1 MVVRAF
7 FYAAVSLV
15 IIGVPPS
22 FSQSSPNIEPQIE
35 SHSRQAQEFLKTNR
49 PDLAVREYVAIL
61 ALDSNNVDARG
72 NLGVVLFFQGSY
84 VKAIPELRSALKLR
98 PSLWKIQALL
108 GMAEKRT
115 GETTSARSDLEQAFP
130 HVEEEK
136 LRVETGM
143 ELIEIYYASTDLDKA
158 AGVVT
163 ILRQLEPAN
172 TEILYTAHQ
181 IYSDLAD
188 ETMLSVAMLAPK
200 SARMHQLMA
209 HEMARQ
215 SDTQGAI
222 AHYRE
227 ALKID
232 PQRPGLHFE
241 LAEMLSNSS
250 SRSDQ
255 DQAEQEYKAAFAAN
269 PFDERSAGRL
279 GEISARRSDLK
290 DAFARYSRAVELQPN
305 DADANLGLA
314 KVLIAMSQPE
324 KAQPL
329 LEHSAQLDPFN
340 AATRYH
346 LAAIYRHLG
355 RTADAR
361 RELAEFQKLKEMK
374 HRLREVYHEMRLE
387 PAHQERPDADVP
399 N

>member
-1 MVVRAF
+1 MAVRAF
-7 FYAAVSLV
+7 HYAAVSLV
-15 IIGVPPS
+15 IIGITPS
-22 FSQSSPNIEPQIE
+22 FPQSSAGLEPKIEL
-35 SHSRQAQEFLKTNR
+35 HSRQAQEFLKTNR
-49 PDLAVREYVAIL
+49 PDLAAGEYSAIL
-61 ALDSNNVDARG
+61 ALDANNVDAHG
-72 NLGVVLFFQGSY
+72 NLGVVLFFQGAY
-84 VKAIPELRSALKLR
+84 AKAIPELRSALKLR

-108 GMAEKRT
+108 GIAEKRT
-115 GETTSARSDLEQAFP
+115 GENNSARADLEQAFP
-130 HVEEEK
+130 HLEEAK

-143 ELIEIYYASTDLDKA
+143 ELIEIYYAATDLDKA
-158 AGVVT
+158 AGVVGV
-163 ILRQLEPAN
+163 LRQLEPAN

-181 IYSDLAD
+181 IYSDLAG

-200 SARMHQLMA
+200 SARMRQLMA

-215 SDTQGAI
+215 GDTQGAI

-255 DQAEQEYKAAFAAN
+255 DQAEQEYKAALAAN
-269 PFDERSAGRL
+269 PFDERSESRL
-279 GEISARRSDLK
+279 GEICARRSELK
-290 DAFARYSRAVELQPN
+290 DAFAHYSRVVELQPN

-329 LEHSAQLDPFN
+329 LEHSAQLEPFN

-346 LAAIYRHLG
+346 LAAIYRKLG
-355 RTADAR
+355 RDSDAR

-374 HRLREVYHEMRLE
+374 HRLREIYREMRLA